1 MTPLDTQDDPADTVV
16 EASSSQ
22 RSLWLGQQLAPSQDG
37 YAMPMVWRVREDRI
51 AADELRD
58 AVAAL
63 IARHEI
69 LRTAFVERNGT
80 LWQRIGPPWVPLVER
95 ADFHAVPAGEQ
106 TAAWQAWVR
115 RLTRRPFDLAS
126 GRLVRCGLVELG
138 PAGQLLVLCPLHL
151 VCDGY
156 SVSVLLSDMDA
167 FLRDGA
173 LAAGGPQYREFV
185 RRQEAWLATPE
196 AGEALDFWVSRLRG
210 APSRLPLPAPA
221 IAEPNGAVPIPMP
234 AGIRERLPG
243 LRRRYRV
250 SWFMVVAATLAASV
264 HRWSG
269 LPDVTFGC
277 QVANRTDDAYAAV
290 VGPCTNAVALRSRC
304 DATTTL
310 ADLVTAARDQVLGAL
325 EHQQVPFEAV
335 VSALRPPRRVGHT
348 PYRDVGLGMT
358 TLAARP
364 RVGDRVLEYLPTS
377 QLDGETKFGV
387 AVTVSATGSE
397 PWGVL
402 AHRGDRCAAA
412 QARRMAAEFAA
423 VLDWIT
429 TAPPDAPFSAAPRS

>member
-1 MTPLDTQDDPADTVV
+1 MTPLDTDDDPADTMV
-16 EASSSQ
+16 EASSTQ

-37 YAMPMVWRVREDRI
+37 YAMPMVWRVREGRI
-51 AADELRD
+51 AAERLR
-58 AVAAL
+58 AGVAAL
-63 IARHEI
+63 IGKHEI
-69 LRTAFVERNGT
+69 LRTAFVERAGT
-80 LWQRIGPPWVPLVER
+80 LWQRIGPPWTPLVER
-95 ADFHAVPAGEQ
+95 ADFSTVPADEQ

-115 RLTRRPFDLAS
+115 RFTRRPFDLAS

-156 SVSVLLSDMDA
+156 SVSVLLTDLDA

-173 LAAGGPQYREFV
+173 LTRTGTQYREFV
-185 RRQEAWLATPE
+185 RRQETWLATPE
-196 AGEALDFWVSRLRG
+196 ADQALDFWASRLQG

-221 IAEPNGAVPIPMP
+221 AVEPNGAVPIPIP

-264 HRWSG
+264 HRWTG

-277 QVANRTDDAYAAV
+277 QVANRTDDAFAAV

-304 DATTTL
+304 EATTTL
-310 ADLVTAARDQVLGAL
+310 ADLVTAVRDQVLGAL

-335 VSALRPPRRVGHT
+335 VSALRPPRCVGHT

-364 RVGDRVLEYLPTS
+364 RLGEAALEYLPTS

-387 AVTVSATGSE
+387 AVTVSATSSE

-402 AHRGDRCAAA
+402 AHRGDRCGAE
-412 QARRMAAEFAA
+412 QARRMATEFAGL
-423 VLDWIT
+423 LDRIT
-429 TAPPDAPFSAAPRS
+429 TAPPDTPFSART